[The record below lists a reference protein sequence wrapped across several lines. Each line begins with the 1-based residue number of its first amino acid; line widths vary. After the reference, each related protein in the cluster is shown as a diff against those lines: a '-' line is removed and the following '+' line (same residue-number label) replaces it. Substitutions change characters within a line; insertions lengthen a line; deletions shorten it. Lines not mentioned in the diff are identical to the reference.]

1 MSLEASRLA
10 REIRTADRTARDT
23 VAGAVTAA
31 LAQQE
36 RLNASVM
43 VDADR
48 AIERAEEI
56 DALIARGTDPGPLA
70 GVPIAL
76 KDLIDHAGRVTTCGS
91 GFYRHEADRSATV
104 VERLEGAGA
113 VIISR
118 TGLHEFAYGFSSEN
132 DWFGPVRNPLDPTL
146 SPGGSSGGSAAAV
159 GGGQVPIAIGTDTG
173 GSVRVPAALCGVFGL
188 KVTHGRVP
196 LTGVFPL
203 APSLDTVGPIAG
215 SVADLALAYGVM
227 AGHDPAD
234 PWSRP
239 QPVVS
244 PGPARDDLRG
254 LRVAIPVPWID
265 EAPVDDHVAT
275 AFVRAMAALTELGA
289 TVEEFEDP
297 QLAPPGMIHALVAGE
312 AASVHREWLGEER
325 AYGDEVRHRLE
336 DAMAVTLD
344 EYVAA
349 TAWRAGLQARA
360 ASAFG
365 TFDLLAT
372 PATGAT
378 RKVIGEP
385 TIPVQDRDVSYRA
398 VLSYFSA
405 LVNSMACPA
414 IVGPLDAPSVPP
426 PALQLIGPR
435 WSEHR
440 LLEVAATLE
449 RHGIMARPG
458 AAPEALA

>member
-91 GFYRHEADRSATV
+91 AFYRHEADRSATV

-203 APSLDTVGPIAG
+203 AASLDTVGPITTT
-215 SVADLALAYGVM
+215 VADAVAVYAVI
-227 AGHDPAD
+227 AGDDPKD
-234 PWSRP
+234 PWSEPRTVDLP
-239 QPVVS
+239 EE
-244 PGPARDDLRG
+244 PGHLRG
-254 LRVAIPVPWID
+254 LRVGVPHPWVD
-265 EAPVDDHVAT
+265 RPLAPRIA
-275 AFVRAMAALTELGA
+275 AGFASFLAALEQAGA
-289 TVEEFEDP
+289 VVTPVAAPILDP
-297 QLAPPGMIHALVAGE
+297 TGLPRAAYAEAG
-312 AASVHREWLGEER
+312 AVHRAWITEEATRYGGEVRDRLLRDLEHE
-325 AYGDEVRHRLE
+325 ADAVTAAWAWRHRLAAE
-336 DAMAVTLD
+336 FHRAFAVVDVLVTPTTATLRKPIGVDLVDAGADPEPYRPALSWFTTIVNQ
-344 EYVAA
+344 
-349 TAWRAGLQARA
+349 AGLPALAVPLAGTA
-360 ASAFG
+360 AG
-365 TFDLLAT
+365 
-372 PATGAT
+372 
-378 RKVIGEP
+378 GEP
-385 TIPVQDRDVSYRA
+385 PV
-398 VLSYFSA
+398 
-405 LVNSMACPA
+405 
-414 IVGPLDAPSVPP
+414 SV
-426 PALQLIGPR
+426 QIIGPR
-435 WSEHR
+435 FGEQ
-440 LLEVAATLE
+440 LVLGTGLGLEVAGVVGFTPP
-449 RHGIMARPG
+449 RV
-458 AAPEALA
+458 